1 MTGQLIKKLGDILKS
16 LHADYYFE
24 YDEAS
29 AMNVKAD
36 AVENSAGLIF
46 IEEVRGGRYRIPQNR
61 TQGFFRQKETRLSIY
76 FCRFSKE
83 LEPFAGLGNTPLSV
97 QAQHTLTMTRQAIRD
112 RIEEEVVV
120 PFMEAMDEAMRGDL
134 RGYSVGDYYY
144 SYPEFSRFDSN
155 EVPVVLNF
163 TLLQQTPCTTTFR

>member
-24 YDEAS
+24 YDEAR

-36 AVENSAGLIF
+36 VVENEAGLIF

-61 TQGFFRQKETRLSIY
+61 TQGFFRQKETQLSIY

-97 QAQHTLTMTRQAIRD
+97 QARHTLTMTRQAIRD
-112 RIEEEVVV
+112 RIEVEVVV
-120 PFMEAMDEAMRGDL
+120 PFMEAMDKAFRNDL
-134 RGYSVGDYYY
+134 RGYSVGDYDY
-144 SYPEFSRFDSN
+144 SYPKVSRFDSN
-155 EVPVVLNF
+155 EVAVVLNF
-163 TLLQQTPCTTTFR
+163 KLLQETTCSATFR